1 LLKKQWVNTEQDGS
15 AARYWRHY
23 KDMKQ
28 IAEIELERLWE
39 DKGWRLS
46 ANEPLTFPHITL
58 PQLDFY

>member
-1 LLKKQWVNTEQDGS
+1 
-15 AARYWRHY
+15 
-23 KDMKQ
+23 MKQ

-46 ANEPLTFPHITL
+46 ANEPLTFPHFTL